1 MDIESLKKEE
11 NIVYRRPRL
20 MTDANMHYC
29 PGCSHATVHKVVA
42 DVLGEMGV
50 DDKVIG
56 VSPVGCSVFIY
67 NYIDVDWVE
76 AAHGRAPAVA
86 TAINRLNPDKL
97 VFTYHGDGELAAIGT
112 TEVIH
117 ACNRGEN
124 ITIIFIN
131 NAVYGMTGGQMAP
144 TTPLGMKTV
153 TCPDGRTV
161 ELNGYPLPITDLLC
175 RTEGTCFVSRE
186 CVTTY
191 KNVIHAKKAL
201 RRAFENTLAKR
212 GTSVIE
218 FMGTCCSGWKM
229 TPHDANAWLDERMKS
244 MKMGTL
250 KALDKKIEAHPYE
263 APAQENIGERALRF

>member
-1 MDIESLKKEE
+1 MMLSERRNEYLASKMKDIRSEGKV
-11 NIVYRRPRL
+11 VYERPRL
-20 MTDANMHYC
+20 LTGANMHYC
-29 PGCSHATVHKVVA
+29 PGCSHATIHKVVA
-42 DVLGEMGV
+42 DVLGEMHLE
-50 DDKVIG
+50 DRAIG

-67 NYIDVDWVE
+67 NYIDIDWVE

-86 TAINRLNPDKL
+86 TAVSRLNGDRM
-97 VFTYHGDGELAAIGT
+97 VFTYQGDGELAAIGT
-112 TEVIH
+112 TEVVH

-124 ITIIFIN
+124 ITIIFVN

-161 ELNGYPLPITDLLC
+161 ELDGYPLPIADILC
-175 RTEGTCFVSRE
+175 RTEGTCYVTRE
-186 CVTTY
+186 SVASY
-191 KNVIHAKKAL
+191 GAVIHAKKAV

-229 TPHDANAWLDERMKS
+229 TPRAANEWLMERMKS

-250 KALDKKIEAHPYE
+250 K
-263 APAQENIGERALRF
+263 ER

>member
-1 MDIESLKKEE
+1 MSETTLRKEE
-11 NIVYRRPRL
+11 NIVYSRPRL
-20 MTDANMHYC
+20 LTDANMHYC
-29 PGCSHATVHKVVA
+29 PGCSHATIHKVVA
-42 DVLGEMGV
+42 DVLGEMGL

-67 NYIDVDWVE
+67 NYIDIDWVE

-86 TAINRLNPDKL
+86 TGVSRMNPDKM
-97 VFTYHGDGELAAIGT
+97 VFTYQGDGELAAIGT

-153 TCPDGRTV
+153 TCPDGRTI
-161 ELNGYPLPITDLLC
+161 ELDGYPLPITEMLC
-175 RTEGTCFVSRE
+175 EANGTCFVSRQ
-186 CVTTY
+186 CVTSY
-191 KNVIHAKKAL
+191 GAVLRAKKAV
-201 RRAFENTLAKR
+201 RRAFENTLAKK
-212 GTSVIE
+212 GTSVVE
-218 FMGTCCSGWKM
+218 FMATCCSGWKM
-229 TPHDANAWLDERMKS
+229 TPHDANEWLDQRMKS

-250 KALDKKIEAHPYE
+250 KAKD
-263 APAQENIGERALRF
+263 